1 MKKKHLFATTLLAA
15 GIALAGCNA
24 QDEPKQEKEKTTDT
38 SHQHDHQNHKVLT
51 GTFKSGEEEVS
62 GDVKIEN
69 NQIKLTNFK
78 SAKGP
83 DLFVY
88 LTKDGDIKGGKQL
101 DAVDYN
107 KAAQTFDTKGA
118 DLDQYNEVT
127 IYCKKAH
134 VIFGSAQ
141 VR

>member
-1 MKKKHLFATTLLAA
+1 M
-15 GIALAGCNA
+15 
-24 QDEPKQEKEKTTDT
+24 
-38 SHQHDHQNHKVLT
+38 LT